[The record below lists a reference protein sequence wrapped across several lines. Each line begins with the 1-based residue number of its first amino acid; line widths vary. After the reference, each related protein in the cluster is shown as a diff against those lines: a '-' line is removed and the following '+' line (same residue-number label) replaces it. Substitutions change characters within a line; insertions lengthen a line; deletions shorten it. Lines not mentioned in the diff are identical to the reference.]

1 MKKTPRISPLKMGK
15 KISRTKTE
23 NCSEIFFT
31 HDCTPN
37 TGRVSYTRN
46 CLCATCN
53 FFFHFAMLLPTPE
66 KICHQ
71 RLLIFF
77 YQKEVARGK
86 KRSKVAKFNGT
97 FSRMQASS
105 FMVIFTFIGVFFLLL
120 GNYVFVSFARFIF
133 IIRN

>member
-97 FSRMQASS
+97 FSRMQASP
-105 FMVIFTFIGVFFLLL
+105 FMVFFTFIWCFLFTPRKLCFCQL
-120 GNYVFVSFARFIF
+120 RKIYFYNT
-133 IIRN
+133 